1 MPSRQVF
8 RKAQGKPF
16 ISKVVK
22 NVNIRGGG
30 EEVSFHLASPRGVS
44 DFHFLVAGVYFLQAR
59 PLEMV

>member
-30 EEVSFHLASPRGVS
+30 EEVSFHLASPRGV
-44 DFHFLVAGVYFLQAR
+44 
-59 PLEMV
+59 